1 LREALEKRR
10 RVRGEEHPSTLTA
23 INNMGSLLQ
32 AQGKLDQAEPYY
44 REALEVS
51 RRVLGEEHPD
61 TLTSINNL
69 GSLLRSQGNFAE
81 AEPYVR
87 EALEKSRRV
96 LGEEHPGT
104 LRSINNMGGLL
115 DSQGKL
121 DQAEPYLREALE
133 KRRRVLGEEHPDTLA
148 SVSSMVRLNVDQSKP
163 REALDLATPY
173 EPAARKK
180 FTRGNARRLADF
192 LTALGRARVG
202 AGYDAER
209 FTLAEA
215 NLLEAH
221 PIYVAAKTHGP
232 THKDTLACVQALV
245 DLYTAWDKAE
255 PGKGFGAKA
264 AEWKAKGAGK

>member
-1 LREALEKRR
+1 
-10 RVRGEEHPSTLTA
+10 
-23 INNMGSLLQ
+23 
-32 AQGKLDQAEPYY
+32 
-44 REALEVS
+44 
-51 RRVLGEEHPD
+51 VLGEEHPD

-69 GSLLRSQGNFAE
+69 GSLLRSQGNVAE

-96 LGEEHPGT
+96 LGDEHPST
-104 LRSINNMGGLL
+104 LGSIGSLGGLL
-115 DSQGKL
+115 RAQGKHQEAIDL
-121 DQAEPYLREALE
+121 LAPAE
-133 KRRRVLGEEHPDTLA
+133 
-148 SVSSMVRLNVDQSKP
+148 
-163 REALDLATPY
+163 AT
-173 EPAARKK
+173 ARKK
-180 FTRGNARRLADF
+180 FIGGNARRLADF

-255 PGKGFGAKA
+255 PGKGFDAKA
-264 AEWKAKGAGK
+264 AEWKAKGDGK